1 MASATEF
8 SVPRIGADS
17 GFNNYVLRAIDDAAR
32 DFLRARLI
40 VRELRAG
47 EVVLEQGVRPDHA
60 IFVESGV
67 ISIISP
73 MENGRMI
80 EKVSVGMETYFGFP
94 LALGIPDF
102 MAPNA
107 CIVQVPGSALLL
119 PIADLREALVRFPSF
134 MTTTQRSAFA
144 LLQQTMQAV
153 ACTSLHSAT
162 QRISRWLLLAH
173 DRCHSDELDL
183 TQQALSDILGLR
195 RATVSNACSEMQA
208 SGVITYRRGSMMV
221 LDRMKLEALACEC
234 YRQAWRAGLLP
245 LLLAEQERKRP

>member
-1 MASATEF
+1 MASSADF

-17 GFNNYVLRAIDDAAR
+17 GFNNYILRAIDDEAR
-32 DFLRARLI
+32 EFLRPRLI
-40 VRELRAG
+40 ARELRSG
-47 EVVLEQGVRPDHA
+47 EVVLERGARPDHA

-67 ISIISP
+67 ISIMSP

-107 CIVQVPGSALLL
+107 CIVQVPGTALLL
-119 PIADLREALVRFPSF
+119 PIADLRESLVRFPSL

-173 DRCHSDELDL
+173 DRCHSDELHL

-195 RATVSNACSEMQA
+195 RATVSNACSEVQSA
-208 SGVITYRRGSMMV
+208 GAFAYRRGSIGE
-221 LDRMKLEALACEC
+221 LDKAKLECLGCEC
-234 YRQAWRAGLLP
+234 YR
-245 LLLAEQERKRP
+245 